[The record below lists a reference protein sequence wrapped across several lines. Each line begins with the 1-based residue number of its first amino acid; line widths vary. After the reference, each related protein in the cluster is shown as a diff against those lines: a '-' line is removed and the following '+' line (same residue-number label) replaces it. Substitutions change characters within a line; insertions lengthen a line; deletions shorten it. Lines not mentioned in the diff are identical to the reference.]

1 MSNRSPKIL
10 WPIDYSSMTHRL
22 VIDYYYSAQERH
34 FYCFLLPFFLVCDF
48 FSCDRQSS
56 EKFLSTMSRHKVLI
70 TDTDDSQLCNISLK
84 NISLTNGKEIMEN
97 RLLKL
102 NFYVLLAEK
111 T

>member
-1 MSNRSPKIL
+1 MIF
-10 WPIDYSSMTHRL
+10 
-22 VIDYYYSAQERH
+22 SAALDEV
-34 FYCFLLPFFLVCDF
+34 FPCI
-48 FSCDRQSS
+48 S

-70 TDTDDSQLCNISLK
+70 TNTDDSQLCNISLK